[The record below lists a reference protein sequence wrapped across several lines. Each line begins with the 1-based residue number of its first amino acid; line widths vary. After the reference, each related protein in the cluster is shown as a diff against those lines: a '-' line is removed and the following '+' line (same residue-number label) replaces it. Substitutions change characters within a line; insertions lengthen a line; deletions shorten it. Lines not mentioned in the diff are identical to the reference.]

1 MTYDT
6 FYDIWYLFVR
16 ATKKLLRNPILI
28 LFTMFQPIMFLILF
42 TQLFSKF
49 SNLPGFPPVSYLQ
62 IAFAGIIFL
71 NAILAALQSGMS
83 IVEDIDSG
91 YLSKMLSTPVSR
103 ISILLGRL
111 FSDATRLVIQSI
123 IIILLAYAL
132 GVSIRTGVV
141 GLLLTLITVAF
152 FGIAWSGISLA
163 IGLTTKKSET
173 VSAVGS
179 ILTFPL
185 LFMSTALVPAAFLPS
200 WMQIASNF
208 NPMSYAVNAVRALT
222 NTGYDWGAIGSAYEV
237 IAIIAV
243 ISLGATLYQF
253 RKLVK

>member
-1 MTYDT
+1 
-6 FYDIWYLFVR
+6 
-16 ATKKLLRNPILI
+16 
-28 LFTMFQPIMFLILF
+28 MFQPIMFLVLF

-71 NAILAALQSGMS
+71 NAILTALQSGTS

-91 YLSKMLSTPVSR
+91 YLSKMLVTPVSR

-111 FSDATRLVIQSI
+111 FSDATRIVIQSI
-123 IIILLAYAL
+123 IIIALAYAL
-132 GVSIRTGVV
+132 GASIKTGAV

-173 VSAVGS
+173 VSAVS
-179 ILTFPL
+179 VIVTFPL

-200 WMQIASNF
+200 WMQTVSNY
-208 NPMSYAVNAVRALT
+208 NPMSYAVSAVRALT
-222 NTGYDWGAIGSAYEV
+222 NMGYDWSTIGSAYAV

-243 ISLGATLYQF
+243 ISLGVTLYQF
-253 RKLVK
+253 KKLVK